1 LAIPAGRFKRSL
13 FGYRRGEVDA
23 AIIELEADA
32 GRRAERA
39 RACEAQVAKLREQLT
54 TVRAESGQREREIGT
69 LREELDSARSQSR
82 EEIHSLAVLGAHVA
96 EIRVLAR
103 GQATRMRLRALREAS
118 ELCAAV
124 GAAGNSQGE
133 QHLLEAVDAAI
144 DRIGAEWD
152 GEPLAGP
159 EQEAAEA
166 EAPQPAAGAAVEASV
181 NGDRAQRVSVD
192 IGPFRDFSQLVSF
205 EDAANAIGA
214 TEEIS
219 IRRFSEGRAQI
230 EVELSEPVDL
240 LRELEERCDLEFVVR
255 ARNDDGLILDVGE

>member
-1 LAIPAGRFKRSL
+1 
-13 FGYRRGEVDA
+13 
-23 AIIELEADA
+23 
-32 GRRAERA
+32 
-39 RACEAQVAKLREQLT
+39 
-54 TVRAESGQREREIGT
+54 
-69 LREELDSARSQSR
+69 
-82 EEIHSLAVLGAHVA
+82 
-96 EIRVLAR
+96 
-103 GQATRMRLRALREAS
+103 MRLRALREAS

-133 QHLLEAVDAAI
+133 QQLLAAVEAAI

-159 EQEAAEA
+159 EGAAGPEVEAAV
-166 EAPQPAAGAAVEASV
+166 AAGS
-181 NGDRAQRVSVD
+181 NGGARRLSVD
-192 IGPFRDFSQLVSF
+192 VGPFRDFSQLVSF

-230 EVELSEPVDL
+230 EVELSEPIDL

-255 ARNDDGLILDVGE
+255 SRNDDGLILDVGEQ